1 MDGAA
6 VRNLL
11 KSGGPANPTEDE
23 QANLNADQAYEF
35 IDFLSD
41 QDDIPI
47 DELVIR
53 QLNRYFIRGA
63 SEALTPGAYRKG
75 LNQVGKFTPPD
86 QEDVPG
92 LMRSFALWLRSED
105 EEIHPVIKAGLAHI
119 HLIAIH
125 PFWDGNG
132 RTARGLATLLLQRSP
147 FRFRKLLSLESH
159 MFNIKD
165 QYFTAIES
173 TLGTRFAADYDATP
187 WLEFFARGLET
198 QAEIL
203 IGGLTEWHRM
213 MQDAQGIFAAKG
225 WNQRQ
230 ADGFAFAVQTGQI
243 SRSNYMEIN
252 RVSPATASRDLAKLV
267 EAGILTTEGKT
278 RSRIYRPGLLS
289 LEMANRPAQEQLP
302 LMTDA

>member
-1 MDGAA
+1 MNNHVFSQYVNVVPSISVALDNADKSRWLVDNMLLMPRHQAWISRDVRVARASATTRIEGAAMDGAA

-11 KSGGPANPTEDE
+11 KSGSPANPTKDE

-75 LNQVGKFTPPD
+75 LNQVGVFTPPD

-147 FRFRKLLSLESH
+147 FRFRKLLSLE
-159 MFNIKD
+159 
-165 QYFTAIES
+165 
-173 TLGTRFAADYDATP
+173 
-187 WLEFFARGLET
+187 
-198 QAEIL
+198 
-203 IGGLTEWHRM
+203 
-213 MQDAQGIFAAKG
+213 
-225 WNQRQ
+225 
-230 ADGFAFAVQTGQI
+230 
-243 SRSNYMEIN
+243 
-252 RVSPATASRDLAKLV
+252 
-267 EAGILTTEGKT
+267 
-278 RSRIYRPGLLS
+278 
-289 LEMANRPAQEQLP
+289 
-302 LMTDA
+302 